1 MAKPNIKKENDQ
13 IGNCFTSPTQ
23 QQNSRAV
30 FTPVQDKKIIDCLL
44 KDHYLKVKK
53 TCCKCAT
60 EWNEE
65 TEN

>member
-1 MAKPNIKKENDQ
+1 MAKPNIKKNDQ
-13 IGNCFTSPTQ
+13 IDNFTSPTQ
-23 QQNSRAV
+23 QQKSRAV
-30 FTPVQDKKIIDCLL
+30 FTPTQDKIIDYLL
-44 KDHYLKVKK
+44 KEHHLKVEK